1 MRFATFSRGFAA
13 ALFLAAAALGQGPQG
28 MAGGVAHLQAP
39 APVQA
44 RAHATATAVFTITVD
59 AGYHIQSNHPKL
71 DYLIPTTLA
80 LAPAGGVHAT
90 RVAWPKAQN
99 HTFSFS
105 PGQPLAVFEGTM
117 HVPVT
122 LATGA
127 AGTQVLHGSFRYQAC
142 NDQLCRPPVTQRFTL
157 TVTVR

>member
-1 MRFATFSRGFAA
+1 VRYATFSRGFAT
-13 ALFLAAAALGQGPQG
+13 ALFLTAAALGQLPQG
-28 MAGGVAHLQAP
+28 MAAGVAHIQAP
-39 APVQA
+39 AAVQA
-44 RAHATATAVFTITVD
+44 RARATATAEFTITID

-80 LAPAGGVHAT
+80 IEPAGGVHAT
-90 RVAWPKAQN
+90 GVAWPKAQN

-127 AGTQVLHGSFRYQAC
+127 AGTRVLHGSFRYQAC

-157 TVTVR
+157 KLVVR